1 MLHRSNTIYMC
12 PNNSNSNNVSTN
24 ENSERVPPIAT
35 PLIEMGFSARL
46 VQRAINA
53 LGIHT
58 IIFLMIIIILFKLI
72 LMSFA

>member
-12 PNNSNSNNVSTN
+12 PNNSNTNSNITN
-24 ENSERVPPIAT
+24 ENSERIPPIAT

-53 LGIHT
+53 LGIYLNC
-58 IIFLMIIIILFKLI
+58 F
-72 LMSFA
+72 